1 MNARGFTLL
10 ELVLAS
16 VIGSV
21 IIVAAIGMFAT
32 LDSSERRGATRSDE
46 SWQLA
51 RLQLVM
57 RRSFGTLV
65 MSSQP
70 DTRESSGISL
80 RNTDDDAE
88 ADEVEEDDDIGPLRF
103 GLADDPLAGSVPI
116 WKQRARTLHMGRPRS
131 AQSLEVVLTQ
141 APIRG
146 IHNVSGAFRRVSRTT
161 GNQQI
166 SRVGDDGGFRGV
178 FELRPSHR
186 IDKPGVMGRD
196 AQSRD
201 DRIAELS
208 GQRPQSWTLWWRP
221 VDPTVQVDPLA
232 ASADAVVVATNLVRC
247 DWQVFEVDH
256 WSDQYVAVFATDL
269 PAYVKMQVET
279 TSGLAGEWLFEIGWT
294 VGMTAEEIAEQE
306 AAAAA
311 AALNAS
317 TLGGGDGT
325 GDRAGAGLNGRR
337 GQRAG
342 RGGGRRRP
350 NRDTDAQPSR
360 DQPRQVSPT
369 DRPRRLTD
377 RPPRFGPGGGDGRN
391 GGGGGGGGSRDG
403 GGGR

>member
-32 LDSSERRGATRSDE
+32 LDSSERLGATRSDE

-51 RLQLVM
+51 RLQTVM

-70 DTRESSGISL
+70 DTRELPGISL

-88 ADEVEEDDDIGPLRF
+88 VDQNEEDENAEPLRF
-103 GLADDPLAGSVPI
+103 RLVDDPLAGSVPI

-141 APIRG
+141 APVRG

-161 GNQQI
+161 GNRQI

-232 ASADAVVVATNLVRC
+232 VAVDAVVVATNLVRC

-256 WSDQYVAVFATDL
+256 WADQYAAVHATDL

-311 AALNAS
+311 ALNAS

-325 GDRAGAGLNGRR
+325 GVDTGLNGRR

-350 NRDTDAQPSR
+350 NRDIDAQPSR
-360 DQPRQVSPT
+360 GQPRQISPT
-369 DRPRRLTD
+369 DRPQRLTD
-377 RPPRFGPGGGDGRN
+377 GPLRFGPGGGDGGGT
-391 GGGGGGGGSRDG
+391 GGGGAKDG

>member
-1 MNARGFTLL
+1 MNARGFSLL

-32 LDSSERRGATRSDE
+32 LDSSERLGATRSDE

-51 RLQLVM
+51 RLQTVM

-70 DTRESSGISL
+70 DTRESPGISL
-80 RNTDDDAE
+80 RNTGNDAE
-88 ADEVEEDDDIGPLRF
+88 ADESEEDEDIGPLRF
-103 GLADDPLAGSVPI
+103 GLADDPFAGSVPL
-116 WKQRARTLHMGRPRS
+116 WKQRARTLHMGLPRS

-141 APIRG
+141 APVRG
-146 IHNVSGAFRRVSRTT
+146 IHNVPGAFRRVSRTT
-161 GNQQI
+161 GNRQV
-166 SRVGDDGGFRGV
+166 SRVSDDGGFRGV

-186 IDKPGVMGRD
+186 VDKPGLMGRD
-196 AQSRD
+196 AQSQD
-201 DRIAELS
+201 DRVAELS

-232 ASADAVVVATNLVRC
+232 AAADAVVVATNLVRC

-256 WSDQYVAVFATDL
+256 WSDQYAAVFATDL

-306 AAAAA
+306 AAVA
-311 AALNAS
+311 AALSAS
-317 TLGGGDGT
+317 RLGGGDGA
-325 GDRAGAGLNGRR
+325 GDVAGTGLNGR

-350 NRDTDAQPSR
+350 NRDSDARPSGDR
-360 DQPRQVSPT
+360 PRQVSPS
-369 DRPRRLTD
+369 DRPRRTTD
-377 RPPRFGPGGGDGRN
+377 GPPRFGPGGGRDGGGT
-391 GGGGGGGGSRDG
+391 GGGGGRDG